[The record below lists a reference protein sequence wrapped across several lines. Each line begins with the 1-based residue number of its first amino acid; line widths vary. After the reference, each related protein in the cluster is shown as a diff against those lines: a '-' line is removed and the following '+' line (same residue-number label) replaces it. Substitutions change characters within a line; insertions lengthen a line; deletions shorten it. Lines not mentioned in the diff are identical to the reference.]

1 MFDSVQTK
9 RWLRFGGRR
18 LANALVV
25 LVTLIVVTF
34 LMVRLIPGD
43 PAARIAGPDARPDY
57 VEQLRIELGLDR
69 PLPAQFLSYFGNAMQ
84 GDFGRSYV
92 TGEPVSQIIAQRL
105 PFTLAL
111 ALAALSI
118 VLVLG
123 FSLGLACAIATQGNR
138 NRWLEQGFT
147 AVTGI
152 AGALPE
158 VIAGTLLVYVFAVQ
172 LSWFPISG
180 ARAGW
185 ISFVLPALAIAL
197 RPALNLARVVRVEAT
212 NALGQDYM
220 LAAESKRLGGR
231 LTYFRHLLPNVM
243 TGALTMAGILF
254 SFLVGGAV
262 VVENIFAWPG
272 LGTAVVRAVISG
284 DYPVVQGVVLLLGLL
299 VIFIN
304 TAVDV
309 VLGLTDPRSL
319 IGES

>member
-1 MFDSVQTK
+1 MFASSQTR

-25 LVTLIVVTF
+25 LATLIVVTF

-43 PAARIAGPDARPDY
+43 PAARIAGADAAPEY
-57 VEQLRIELGLDR
+57 VQQLRVELGLDQ
-69 PLPAQFLSYFGNAMQ
+69 PVVVQFLSYFGSALR

-92 TGEPVSQIIAQRL
+92 SGEPVSQIIAQRL
-105 PFTLAL
+105 PFTLSLAML
-111 ALAALSI
+111 ALAT
-118 VLVLG
+118 VLVVG
-123 FSLGLACAIATQGNR
+123 FGLGLGCAIATQDNR
-138 NRWLEQGFT
+138 NRWLDQAFT

-158 VIAGTLLVYVFAVQ
+158 VIAGTLLVYLFAVQ
-172 LSWFPISG
+172 LQWFPISG

-185 ISFVLPALAIAL
+185 TAFILPALAIAL
-197 RPALNLARVVRVEAT
+197 RPSLNLARVVRVEAA

-220 LAAESKRLGGR
+220 RAAVSKRLGR
-231 LTYFRHLLPNVM
+231 RITYLRHLLPNVM

-299 VIFIN
+299 VILIN
-304 TAVDV
+304 TLVDV
-309 VLGLTDPRSL
+309 ALGLTDPRSL